1 MMKSIEKDVQG
12 FAADLMEYLPRHLH
26 EKVAQLAEACSP
38 CASGLRLIVLGS
50 FSVGKSTMLNMLIG
64 EQCLHVAREEAT
76 SLPTFIEYAEA
87 RCMALVGSDGS
98 VLPVDAASFREAT
111 SCAPQGAAYATLS
124 LPLPWLQGVTLV
136 DLPGLGSVSEA
147 RQQYTAAQVLQADA
161 ILYLLDPR
169 GPSQADIV
177 TLRLAAQYGKR
188 IKVMVGRW
196 DEVLDAGARGEPMPR
211 LEAWSV
217 QIEEQ
222 ACLRAR
228 LAGVSRDGLG
238 REDVLEFLARARG
251 DLATIR
257 MHRFKAELHPLLRNA
272 AGLNEDAQKVCTA
285 DSEQSIGAMHAD
297 MIQRK
302 QQLLELKTELYERQQ
317 QDKSAVTQAAA
328 QAVSVQ
334 RQVLEHRLAAL
345 AGSVNDEEGWETF
358 QVEGC
363 NLLRHS
369 LAELAGGLSAHSGR
383 YGELA
388 LPEGRAEHLRLHLP
402 PMAPVEVAALVD
414 TARLASLERAVLE
427 KQQEMAQSERRLET
441 LPVTSIDDAEEALR
455 DKLRERTAV
464 ASAPLARLTEIVP
477 GNGAAEIGRMLGE
490 VGDIAL
496 MFVEPVSAG
505 AKVASLVG
513 KGANAMKI
521 TADTTKVSS
530 AVKAGIKVA
539 QGAKGVPGK
548 DVPSPVLD
556 KLGML
561 KAMSLGYWGE
571 RIGMLLGGAPSERQ
585 IVDPAARAAQEQA
598 LAIIDH
604 DIQQARRDLV
614 RRQDLLDEHK
624 LSGWALEQGKRDLA
638 RIEQEIAEL
647 NRRRDQRLREAQQEA
662 CEERMR
668 VLQRHAARVV
678 QDWLGSYDQQA
689 ATMTHTLVAQVAA
702 YWNGEVGTA
711 VSERARDIDG
721 LLERLRAEPAARDAQ
736 LAALRE
742 DAQALSRCIEELA

>member
-1 MMKSIEKDVQG
+1 MKNLEKDVQG
-12 FAADLMEYLPRHLH
+12 FAAELRERLPRHLH

-38 CASGLRLIVLGS
+38 PGRALHLIVLGS

-76 SLPTFIEYAEA
+76 SLPTFIEYDEA
-87 RCMALVGSDGS
+87 HCMALVGSDGS
-98 VLPVDAASFREAT
+98 VLPVDAAGFREAT
-111 SCAPQGAAYATLS
+111 SCAPEGAAYATLS

-147 RQQYTAAQVLQADA
+147 RQQYTAAQVLQADVV
-161 ILYLLDPR
+161 LYLLDPR
-169 GPSQADIV
+169 GPSQADID
-177 TLRLAAQYGKR
+177 TLRLAAQYGKP

-196 DEVLDAGARGEPMPR
+196 DEVLDAQARGEPTPR
-211 LEAWSV
+211 LEAWSA

-222 ACLRAR
+222 AGLRTR

-238 REDVLEFLARARG
+238 REEVLEFVARARG
-251 DLATIR
+251 DLAAIR
-257 MHRFKAELHPLLRNA
+257 MHRFKAELQPLLRNA
-272 AGLNEDAQKVCTA
+272 AGLNADAQQVCTA
-285 DSEQSIGAMHAD
+285 DSEQSIAAMHTD

-317 QDKSAVTQAAA
+317 QDKSAVTQAAG
-328 QAVSVQ
+328 QVVLVQ
-334 RQVLEHRLAAL
+334 RQALEPRLAVLAGSVDEEADWEAFQAEGCDVLRQSLAAL
-345 AGSVNDEEGWETF
+345 AG
-358 QVEGC
+358 
-363 NLLRHS
+363 
-369 LAELAGGLSAHSGR
+369 ALSAHSGR

-388 LPEGRAEHLRLHLP
+388 LPEGQAERLHLHLP
-402 PMAPVEVAALVD
+402 PMAPVAVAALVD

-427 KQQEMAQSERRLET
+427 KRQEMAQSERRLET
-441 LPVTSIDDAEEALR
+441 LPVTSVEDAQEALR
-455 DKLRERTAV
+455 DKLRERTAI
-464 ASAPLARLTEIVP
+464 ASKPLARTTEVVP

-513 KGANAMKI
+513 KGASAMKV
-521 TADTTKVSS
+521 TADTAKVAS
-530 AVKAGIKVA
+530 AVEAGLKAA
-539 QGAKGVPGK
+539 QAAKGLPGK

-571 RIGMLLGGAPSERQ
+571 RIGILLGGAPSERQ
-585 IVDPAARAAQEQA
+585 IVDPAARAEQEQA
-598 LAIIDH
+598 LAILDH
-604 DIQQARRDLV
+604 DIQQARRDLE

-624 LSGWALEQGKRDLA
+624 LSGWALDQGKRDLA
-638 RIEQEIAEL
+638 RLEQEIAEL
-647 NRRRDQRLREAQQEA
+647 SGRREQRMREARQEA

-668 VLQRHAARVV
+668 VLRRHAARAV

-689 ATMTHTLVAQVAA
+689 DTMTQVLVAQVAA
-702 YWNGEVGTA
+702 YWEGEVGTA

-721 LLERLRAEPAARDAQ
+721 LLERLRAEPAVRDAQ

-742 DAQALSRCIEELA
+742 EAQALSRCIEELA